1 MHKNGYCFR
10 KFQVLLF
17 KIINM
22 KTKNFVQLIGYLGD
36 DPEIHNTPSGQT
48 LGYLRVATDHYRK
61 KEDGTATTITTWHD
75 IKFWNKLAQ
84 QLPGN
89 FIKGSHVLIEGE
101 IQYRTFLDHV
111 GHKRYITEIKA
122 AKIVN
127 LDR

>member
-61 KEDGTATTITTWHD
+61 KEDGSATTITTWHD
-75 IKFWNKLAQ
+75 IKLWNKLAQ
-84 QLPGN
+84 QLLGN

-111 GHKRYITEIKA
+111 GHKRYSTEIKA

>member
-1 MHKNGYCFR
+1 MYKNDSALQNS
-10 KFQVLLF
+10 QVLLF
-17 KIINM
+17 KITHM

-36 DPEIHNTPSGQT
+36 DPEIHQTNTGT
-48 LGYLRVATDHYRK
+48 TIGRLRLATHGLLK
-61 KEDGTATTITTWHD
+61 QEDGTRLKKTTWHD
-75 IKFWNKLAQ
+75 IKMWNKLAQ

-101 IQYRTFLDHV
+101 IEYRTFLDHV

-122 AKIVN
+122 FNILN